1 MQFCLNAKDV
11 RRASDV
17 WSNSIHPVPLGA
29 LAHAAF
35 MKEAHMMPFMGGFIY
50 SIASFS
56 LLLYVIANEL
66 HD

>member
-11 RRASDV
+11 RRARDV

-35 MKEAHMMPFMGGFIY
+35 MKEAHMMLIY

-56 LLLYVIANEL
+56 LLLDVSVNEL
-66 HD
+66 HDSD